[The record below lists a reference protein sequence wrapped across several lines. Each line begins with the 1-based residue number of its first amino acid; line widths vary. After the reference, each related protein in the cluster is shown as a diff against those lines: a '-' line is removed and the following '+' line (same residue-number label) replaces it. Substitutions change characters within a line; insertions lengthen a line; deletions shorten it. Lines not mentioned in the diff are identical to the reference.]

1 MFHLFCDII
10 FITISVIYY
19 RLSRSRYKIII
30 TRSQGHVVE
39 SGRHSGLPPGNG
51 DEQFVSPH
59 LQAQWQIVL
68 LYVLA
73 TGNGRLPGLLV
84 GERKVQLLP
93 AKHLPQAVIYRPHGA
108 CATPQN
114 QYR

>member
-1 MFHLFCDII
+1 MSYDII
-10 FITISVIYY
+10 FITIPEIYY
-19 RLSRSRYKIII
+19 RLPRSRYKTII
-30 TRSQGHVVE
+30 TRSEGHVVE
-39 SGRHSGLPPGNG
+39 RGRHSGLPPGNG
-51 DEQFVSPH
+51 DEQFVPPY
-59 LQAQWQIVL
+59 LQAKWQIVRL
-68 LYVLA
+68 HVLA

-108 CATPQN
+108 CAAPQN